1 MQGLLIMHKLSNNWF
16 PVTPL
21 GVRVVDMLLS
31 TSRNQV
37 FLNSL

>member
-1 MQGLLIMHKLSNNWF
+1 MQGPLIMQKLLSNWF

-37 FLNSL
+37 FLN